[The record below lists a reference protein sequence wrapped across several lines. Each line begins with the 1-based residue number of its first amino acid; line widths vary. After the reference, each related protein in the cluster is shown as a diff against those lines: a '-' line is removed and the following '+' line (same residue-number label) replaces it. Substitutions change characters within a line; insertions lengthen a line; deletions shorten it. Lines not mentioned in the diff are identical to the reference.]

1 MLPEL
6 LVATHN
12 AGKVREIRQALGE
25 TVVRLRM
32 QAEVPGAP
40 PPAEETGATYRE
52 NALLKANALAL
63 ATGLPSMADD
73 SGLEVAALGGR
84 PGVHSSRYGSHD
96 AERIARLLS
105 ELSSVAGAP
114 ARAARFV
121 CTVALVLPGR
131 KPVFFE
137 GTVGGTILETSRG
150 SNGFGFDPVFL
161 VEGLDRTMAELP
173 LEQKNRISHRARA
186 LSAMRAWLAAGG

>member
-12 AGKVREIRQALGE
+12 AGKVREIRQELGE
-25 TVVRLRM
+25 TVARLRM

-73 SGLEVAALGGR
+73 SGLEVTALGGR
-84 PGVHSSRYGSHD
+84 PGVHSSRYGSGD
-96 AERIARLLS
+96 ADRIARLLS
-105 ELSSVAGAP
+105 ELSSVAGVP

-131 KPVFFE
+131 EPVFFE
-137 GTVGGTILETSRG
+137 GTVGGTILETPRG

-173 LEQKNRISHRARA
+173 LEHKNRISHRARA
-186 LSAMRAWLAAGG
+186 LQALREWLAAER